1 MTRENHLMEL
11 LGKAYASLPDS
22 EPLKADIFALAKDL
36 EKNEHDQLARTKLA
50 HAISMYL
57 LTHKLKTSPEI
68 TALYKEIA
76 DSPEKYKGHA
86 ATAIMLGSLFHPES
100 KRPF

>member
-11 LGKAYASLPDS
+11 LSKAYASLPDS

-57 LTHKLKTSPEI
+57 LTLNSRHHLKLQHSTKKLP
-68 TALYKEIA
+68 TALKNIKVM
-76 DSPEKYKGHA
+76 P
-86 ATAIMLGSLFHPES
+86 LLLLC
-100 KRPF
+100 

>member
-1 MTRENHLMEL
+1 
-11 LGKAYASLPDS
+11 
-22 EPLKADIFALAKDL
+22 
-36 EKNEHDQLARTKLA
+36 
-50 HAISMYL
+50 MYL

-86 ATAIMLGSLFHPES
+86 ATAIMLGSLFHP
-100 KRPF
+100 

>member
-11 LGKAYASLPDS
+11 LSKAYASLPDS

-36 EKNEHDQLARTKLA
+36 EKNEYDQLARTKLA

-57 LTHKLKTSPEI
+57 LTHKSSEI

-86 ATAIMLGSLFHPES
+86 ATAIMLGSLFHP
-100 KRPF
+100 

>member
-1 MTRENHLMEL
+1 MIRENHLMEWL
-11 LGKAYASLPDS
+11 SKAYASLPDS

-86 ATAIMLGSLFHPES
+86 ATAIMLGSLFHP
-100 KRPF
+100 